1 MNDRSYSDTEKMVR
15 FVERPS
21 YKGDEEHCPEC
32 GTDLLNAPGIGPFC
46 PNKDCDVVDG
56 IKGHYEEVH
65 IHLKD
70 KPDVMYADVGEELA
84 KLNTLFEFYLSQAYG
99 YKEKQDGG
107 R

>member
-1 MNDRSYSDTEKMVR
+1 MNDRSYSNTEKRGR
-15 FVERPS
+15 FKMLGRQKC
-21 YKGDEEHCPEC
+21 YQ
-32 GTDLLNAPGIGPFC
+32 
-46 PNKDCDVVDG
+46 
-56 IKGHYEEVH
+56 EEVH